1 MQEIRGSFDPCM
13 AMYRP
18 TFGPVNSEPVVSAVA
33 EKVVVANVSTPASSV
48 YRYDFG
54 PNSCSPTVVTAAQ

>member
-18 TFGPVNSEPVVSAVA
+18 TSGPVNSEPVVSAVA
-33 EKVVVANVSTPASSV
+33 EKVVVAKASTPASPV

-54 PNSCSPTVVTAAQ
+54 PNNCSPVVAAAQ